1 VDTQP
6 LRVIHGAVVARSR
19 LDRARFHEDL
29 TLLAGLGA
37 RTVRITLDWQ
47 WLQPRAGEFD
57 GDAVEWYAGLL
68 QEAATLGIGLQFS
81 LLERDVP
88 AWFDNDGGFTDA
100 RLAGHWWPR
109 WVEGV
114 SERFGDNVA
123 GWVPLDNP
131 LAYANGVIPDD
142 PRRHGELLDT
152 LVVAWRDAWRLLRG
166 GPPVATAIGVKTV
179 RPADQTIP
187 AIEEARRQDHLRWD
201 LWLQGLHDGTI
212 SIPGRADRDL
222 ADLAGSCDAIGIIVA
237 DVDESL
243 AAVLR
248 AAEMGPDRPLA
259 ITLITPRG
267 KDADRVTVVERFEL
281 ACGEAAEG
289 APLQA
294 VAVSPTF
301 DIVGHD
307 DGIITVDRDVKD
319 SAAIFFGSP
328 MQ

>member
-1 VDTQP
+1 M
-6 LRVIHGAVVARSR
+6 IHCAVVPRSR

-29 TLLAGLGA
+29 ALLAGLGVP
-37 RTVRITLDWQ
+37 TVRITLDWP
-47 WLQPRAGEFD
+47 WLQPKAGTFD
-57 GDAVEWYAGLL
+57 GDAVEWYSGLL
-68 QEAATLGIGLQFS
+68 QQAAALGIGLQFT

-88 AWFDNDGGFTDA
+88 SWFDNDGGFTDS
-100 RLAGHWWPR
+100 RFAGHWWPR
-109 WVEGV
+109 WVEGA
-114 SERFGDNVA
+114 SERFGDGVA

-131 LAYANGVIPDD
+131 LAYANRVIPDD

-179 RPADQTIP
+179 RPVDQTIP
-187 AIEEARRQDHLRWD
+187 AAEEARRQDHLRWA

-222 ADLAGSCDAIGIIVA
+222 ADLAGSCDVIGITVA

-243 AAVLR
+243 SAVLR

-259 ITLITPRG
+259 ITLITPKG
-267 KDADRVTVVERFEL
+267 KDADRVTAVQRFEL

-289 APLQA
+289 APLLTN
-294 VAVSPTF
+294 AVSPTF
-301 DIVGHD
+301 DIDGHD

-319 SAAIFFGSP
+319 SAAVFFGSS

>member
-1 VDTQP
+1 M
-6 LRVIHGAVVARSR
+6 IHGAVVPRSR
-19 LDRARFHEDL
+19 LDRTRFHEDL
-29 TLLAGLGA
+29 ALLAGVGA
-37 RTVRITLDWQ
+37 ATVRITLDWP
-47 WLQPRAGEFD
+47 WLQPKAGAFD

-68 QEAATLGIGLQFS
+68 QQAATLGIGLQFT

-88 AWFDNDGGFTDA
+88 TWFENDGGFTDA
-100 RLAGHWWPR
+100 RFAGHWWPR
-109 WVEGV
+109 WVEGA
-114 SERFGDNVA
+114 SERFGDGVA

-131 LAYANGVIPDD
+131 LAYANRVIPDD

-166 GPPVATAIGVKTV
+166 GPPIATAIGVKTV

-187 AIEEARRQDHLRWD
+187 AAEEARRQDHLRWAV
-201 LWLQGLHDGTI
+201 WLQGLHDGTI

-222 ADLAGSCDAIGIIVA
+222 ADLAGSCDVIGIIVA

-259 ITLITPRG
+259 ITLITPKG
-267 KDADRVTVVERFEL
+267 KDADRVTAVQRFEL

-289 APLQA
+289 APLEA
-294 VAVSPTF
+294 IAVSPTF
-301 DIVGHD
+301 DIDGHD
-307 DGIITVDRDVKD
+307 DGVLTVDRDIKD
-319 SAAIFFGSP
+319 SAAVFFGSS

>member
-1 VDTQP
+1 
-6 LRVIHGAVVARSR
+6 VIHGVVVPRSR

-29 TLLAGLGA
+29 ALLAGLGA
-37 RTVRITLDWQ
+37 STVRITLDWA
-47 WLQPRAGEFD
+47 WLQPKAGMFD

-68 QEAATLGIGLQFS
+68 QQAATIGVGVQLT

-88 AWFDNDGGFTDA
+88 TWFDNDGGFTDA
-100 RLAGHWWPR
+100 RFAGHWWPR
-109 WVEGV
+109 WVEGA
-114 SERFGDNVA
+114 SERFGDGVA

-131 LAYANGVIPDD
+131 LAFANRVIPDD

-166 GPPVATAIGVKTV
+166 GPPITTAIGVKTV
-179 RPADQTIP
+179 RPVDQTIP
-187 AIEEARRQDHLRWD
+187 AAEEARRQDQLRWA

-222 ADLAGSCDAIGIIVA
+222 ADLAGSCDVIGIVVA

-259 ITLITPRG
+259 ITLITPKG
-267 KDADRVTVVERFEL
+267 KDADRVTAVQRFEL

-294 VAVSPTF
+294 IAVSPTF
-301 DIVGHD
+301 DIDGHD

-319 SAAIFFGSP
+319 SAATFFGSS
-328 MQ
+328 MH